1 LDLLSGLRFTVACTP
16 VLPPDP
22 FFLPSYL
29 FKNLSID
36 SFTQKGTFANSHVIK
51 AGLARILYFSCT
63 TSLMKK
69 PYGFILALFLL
80 GCLLHLTSCINTKDL
95 IGLQDDQVSTK
106 SIVNYGRFPTYL
118 YKVRPHD
125 MLTIQ
130 LNSYQEN
137 TATFFQGNGGGNM
150 RVDPASLYV
159 SSYTIDESGNI
170 RLPLIGDMQVS
181 GLSIEQ
187 IKDSVDKGLEPWM
200 KYASTTVKLSSFR
213 VTLMGEVNGPGM
225 QYIYNTKTNLLQ
237 VISMAG
243 DFTDFANRQKVKILR
258 ERGQETEAVYVDMSS
273 SEFLNSEYY
282 FLMPDDVIYVEPLKS
297 KAWNLNTRTAS
308 VLLSSVSVSAT
319 LINLF
324 VTLQNR
330 TPR

>member
-1 LDLLSGLRFTVACTP
+1 
-16 VLPPDP
+16 
-22 FFLPSYL
+22 
-29 FKNLSID
+29 
-36 SFTQKGTFANSHVIK
+36 
-51 AGLARILYFSCT
+51 
-63 TSLMKK
+63 MKK
-69 PYGFILALFLL
+69 TYGFILALFCL
-80 GCLLHLTSCINTKDL
+80 GCLLHLTSCVNTKDL
-95 IGLQDDQVSTK
+95 VGLQDDQVSTK
-106 SIVNYGRFPTYL
+106 NIVNYGRFPTYL

-137 TATFFQGNGGGNM
+137 SAAFFQGNGGGNT

-170 RLPLIGDMQVS
+170 RLPLIGDMKVE

-200 KYASTTVKLSSFR
+200 KYASTSVKLSSFR

-243 DFTDFANRQKVKILR
+243 DFTDFANRRKVKILR
-258 ERGQETEAVYVDMSS
+258 ERGQETEAIYIDMST

-282 FLMPDDVIYVEPLKS
+282 FLMPDDVIYIEPLKS

-330 TPR
+330 DPR